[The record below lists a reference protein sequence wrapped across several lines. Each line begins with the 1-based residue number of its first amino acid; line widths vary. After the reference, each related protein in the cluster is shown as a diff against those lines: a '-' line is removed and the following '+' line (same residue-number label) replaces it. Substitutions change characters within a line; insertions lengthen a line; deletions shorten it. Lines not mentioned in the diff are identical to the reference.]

1 MKFFL
6 AALGASCVM
15 LALGAAPY
23 AQSAGTIPAHVAAA
37 QKAGGETWMS
47 LQSELCGPAQGTVAR
62 YPLVTQTR
70 VAEKVFDNLYV
81 LSNNDVLAWAV
92 VTSAGIILI
101 DTTYDRTVKDVIV
114 DSMQK
119 AGLDPAQIKYVYLT
133 HKNTDHAGGA
143 KYLQDTYGAHILLS
157 AADWDDL
164 LAPPARGRG
173 AASPIPPTKDMVITE
188 GQKLTLG
195 DETITFYLTA
205 GSTRGTVSALIPVKD
220 KGTPHLAAF
229 WGSNVIGV
237 TSPHEALV
245 AFGTAARR
253 FEGIAAAA
261 GADVLLTNHERYI
274 DVNKR
279 LFSMRANP
287 AGPNPFIVGPAR
299 VREYMQVLDHC
310 TQALALASDARK

>member
-1 MKFFL
+1 MKFFVTV
-6 AALGASCVM
+6 LGASC
-15 LALGAAPY
+15 LILGSGVTTH
-23 AQSAGTIPAHVAAA
+23 AQSADTIAAQVAAA
-37 QKAGGETWMS
+37 QKAGGETWLS
-47 LQSELCGPAQGTVAR
+47 LQSELCGPAQATAAR
-62 YPLVTQTR
+62 FPLITQTR
-70 VAEKVFDNLYV
+70 PAEKIFDNLYV
-81 LSNNDVLAWAV
+81 LSNNDVLAWAI

-119 AGLDPAQIKYVYLT
+119 AGLDPAQIKYIFLT

-143 KYLQDTYGAHILLS
+143 KYLQDTYGAHVLLS
-157 AADWDDL
+157 EVDWEDL
-164 LAPPARGRG
+164 LAQPARGRG
-173 AASPIPPTKDMVITE
+173 PASPVPPKKDMVIAD

-195 DETITFYLTA
+195 DETITFYLTP

-220 KGTPHLAAF
+220 KGTLHLAAF

-237 TSPHEALV
+237 TSPHDALV

-253 FEGIAAAA
+253 FEGIAASA

-274 DVNKR
+274 DLNQK

-287 AGPNPFIVGPAR
+287 AGPHPFIVGATR
-299 VREYMQVLDHC
+299 VRNYMQVLDHC
-310 TQALALASDARK
+310 TQALALASDAKK